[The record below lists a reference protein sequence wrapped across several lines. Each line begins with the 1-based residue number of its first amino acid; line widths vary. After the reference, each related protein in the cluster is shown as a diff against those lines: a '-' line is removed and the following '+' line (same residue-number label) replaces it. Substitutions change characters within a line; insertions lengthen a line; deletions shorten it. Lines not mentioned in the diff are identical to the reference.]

1 MTHMKGNQLHFF
13 VKIWINYGVTVWNQ
27 RRGGKGSFLL
37 LPFCN
42 STWIG
47 DRIYRDRDWR
57 EGLERDGQMMGPI
70 SRDSG
75 RDGGVLR
82 NNMNCIV
89 LFRFP
94 SIFILY
100 NFF

>member
-1 MTHMKGNQLHFF
+1 M
-13 VKIWINYGVTVWNQ
+13 
-27 RRGGKGSFLL
+27 L

-82 NNMNCIV
+82 NNMN
-89 LFRFP
+89 
-94 SIFILY
+94 
-100 NFF
+100 